1 MVKRSMFSHFAPC
14 IALSIWGAAVLLP
27 SVAHAEVSLNRAVI
41 ASLRNKV
48 ELLLKNQAPRS
59 AKVRDTMTPGDALS
73 TARAA
78 LAELRFNDGSLA
90 RIGGQAL
97 FRFLPKTRTF
107 NLSNGTMLL
116 LVPPGR
122 GQTRIQTPNAAAGI
136 RGSALFVRYL
146 PDTDVT
152 LIGALTD
159 SGIEITNRD
168 RTQTQPLGA
177 GQIAVVVKNRIEQVY
192 RFDLKTFYD
201 SSELVKGLDLQRSV
215 SSNGTSAPVDQA
227 IAAVR
232 TETSEAVQTQAK
244 LGIFNGVTAADG
256 QSLDPNFNA
265 SQGSQTTSSTRP
277 LDQLTG
283 PTSPNALPTNYLF
296 VPPTV
301 TLPTAFPPTVAIPT
315 TPSPNP
321 ATGAAPPPVQTVPGT
336 VPVGN
341 TPGQGGGLPPGQA
354 GNTPGQG
361 GLPPGQAG
369 NTPGQGGGPPPG
381 QVGNTPGQAGDTPGR
396 GLPPGQAGTTPG
408 QSGNTPGQGGLPPG
422 QAGTTPGQSGNTPGQ
437 GGLPPGQAGTT
448 PGQSGNTPGR
458 SQ

>member
-1 MVKRSMFSHFAPC
+1 MVKRPMFSHFAPC

-27 SVAHAEVSLNRAVI
+27 SIAHAEVPLNRAVI

-48 ELLLKNQAPRS
+48 ELLLKNQARRS
-59 AKVRDTMTPGDALS
+59 AKVRDTMAPGDALS

-146 PDTDVT
+146 PATDVT

-201 SSELVKGLDLQRSV
+201 TSELVKGLDLQRSA
-215 SSNGTSAPVDQA
+215 SSNSAGISVDQA

-232 TETSEAVQTQAK
+232 TETSEAVQTQAS

-256 QSLDPNFNA
+256 QPLTPNA
-265 SQGSQTTSSTRP
+265 SQGNQTTSPSPLSLDRQTAPASTSASPIYTLIAPPTATLSTIFSPAVVFPTAVFANPPAASGVPTPGRAP
-277 LDQLTG
+277 GLTG
-283 PTSPNALPTNYLF
+283 
-296 VPPTV
+296 
-301 TLPTAFPPTVAIPT
+301 TA
-315 TPSPNP
+315 
-321 ATGAAPPPVQTVPGT
+321 PGLAGT
-336 VPVGN
+336 

-354 GNTPGQG
+354 GT
-361 GLPPGQAG
+361 
-369 NTPGQGGGPPPG
+369 T
-381 QVGNTPGQAGDTPGR
+381 
-396 GLPPGQAGTTPG
+396 PGQAGTTPG
-408 QSGNTPGQGGLPPG
+408 QGNSLPPGQAGTAPGRAGTTPGQSGGLPPG
-422 QAGTTPGQSGNTPGQ
+422 QAGTAPGLAGTTPGQS
-437 GGLPPGQAGTT
+437 GGLPPGQAGTA
-448 PGQSGNTPGR
+448 PGQAGNTPGR
-458 SQ
+458 SR

>member
-27 SVAHAEVSLNRAVI
+27 SVAHAEVPLNRAVI

-48 ELLLKNQAPRS
+48 ELLLKNQARRS
-59 AKVRDTMTPGDALS
+59 AKVRDTLVPGDALS

-107 NLSNGTMLL
+107 NLSNGTLLL

-168 RTQTQPLGA
+168 RTQTQPLEA
-177 GQIAVVVKNRIEQVY
+177 GQIAVVVKDRIEQVY

-201 SSELVKGLDLQRSV
+201 SSDLVKGLDLQRSAP
-215 SSNGTSAPVDQA
+215 SNGTGTPVDQA

-232 TETSEAVQTQAK
+232 TETSEAVKTQAS
-244 LGIFNGVTAADG
+244 LGIFNGATAADG
-256 QSLDPNFNA
+256 QPLTPNVNA
-265 SQGSQTTSSTRP
+265 SQGNQTTSIRP
-277 LDQLTG
+277 LDQLTA
-283 PTSPNALPTNYLF
+283 PASPSALPNNYLF
-296 VPPTV
+296 VSPTLA
-301 TLPTAFPPTVAIPT
+301 LPTAFPPTVAIPT
-315 TPSPNP
+315 PPNS
-321 ATGAAPPPVQTVPGT
+321 AAGAAPIPGSVGTGT
-336 VPVGN
+336 VPTGNIPGQGGLPPEQVGN
-341 TPGQGGGLPPGQA
+341 TPGQGGDPPGQV

-361 GLPPGQAG
+361 GS
-369 NTPGQGGGPPPG
+369 PPPG

-408 QSGNTPGQGGLPPG
+408 QSGNTPGQGGGLPPG

-437 GGLPPGQAGTT
+437 A
-448 PGQSGNTPGR
+448 R
-458 SQ
+458 

>member
-27 SVAHAEVSLNRAVI
+27 SVAQAEVPLNRAVI
-41 ASLRNKV
+41 ASLRNAV

-59 AKVRDTMTPGDALS
+59 AKVRDTLVPGDALS

-107 NLSNGTMLL
+107 NLSNGTLLL

-168 RTQTQPLGA
+168 RTQTQPLEA
-177 GQIAVVVKNRIEQVY
+177 GQIAVVVKDRIEQVY

-215 SSNGTSAPVDQA
+215 PSNGTSTPVDPA

-232 TETSEAVQTQAK
+232 TETSEAVKTQAS
-244 LGIFNGVTAADG
+244 LGVFNGATAADG
-256 QSLDPNFNA
+256 QPLAPNANA
-265 SQGSQTTSSTRP
+265 SPGNQTTSIRP

-283 PTSPNALPTNYLF
+283 PATPNALPNNYLF
-296 VPPTV
+296 VPPTLA
-301 TLPTAFPPTVAIPT
+301 LPAAFPPTVAIPT
-315 TPSPNP
+315 PPSSAGATPTPGSVG
-321 ATGAAPPPVQTVPGT
+321 TGAVPTGGTPGQAPGQTGT
-336 VPVGN
+336 
-341 TPGQGGGLPPGQA
+341 TPGQGGD
-354 GNTPGQG
+354 
-361 GLPPGQAG
+361 
-369 NTPGQGGGPPPG
+369 PPPG
-381 QVGNTPGQAGDTPGR
+381 QVGNTPGRGLPPGQAGTAPGLSGDTPGQ
-396 GLPPGQAGTTPG
+396 GDSLPPGQAGTTPG
-408 QSGNTPGQGGLPPG
+408 QSGNTPGQ
-422 QAGTTPGQSGNTPGQ
+422 
-437 GGLPPGQAGTT
+437 
-448 PGQSGNTPGR
+448 

>member
-27 SVAHAEVSLNRAVI
+27 SVAHAEVPLNRAVI

-48 ELLLKNQAPRS
+48 ELLLKNQARRS
-59 AKVRDTMTPGDALS
+59 AKVRDTLVPGDALS

-107 NLSNGTMLL
+107 NLSNGTLLL

-122 GQTRIQTPNAAAGI
+122 GQTRIQTPNAVAGI

-146 PDTDVT
+146 PATDVT

-177 GQIAVVVKNRIEQVY
+177 GQIAVVVKDRIEQVY

-201 SSELVKGLDLQRSV
+201 SSELVKGLDLQRSAP
-215 SSNGTSAPVDQA
+215 SNSTGIPVDQE

-232 TETSEAVQTQAK
+232 TETSEAVKTQAS
-244 LGIFNGVTAADG
+244 LGVFNGATAADG
-256 QSLDPNFNA
+256 QPLAPNVNA
-265 SQGSQTTSSTRP
+265 SQGNQTTSSTRP

-283 PTSPNALPTNYLF
+283 PANPNALPNNYLF
-296 VPPTV
+296 VSPTLA
-301 TLPTAFPPTVAIPT
+301 LPTAFPPTVAIPT
-315 TPSPNP
+315 PPN
-321 ATGAAPPPVQTVPGT
+321 AAAGAAPIPGSVGTSTVPI
-336 VPVGN
+336 GN
-341 TPGQGGGLPPGQA
+341 TPGQV

-361 GLPPGQAG
+361 GLPPGQTG
-369 NTPGQGGGPPPG
+369 TTPGQGGGPPPG